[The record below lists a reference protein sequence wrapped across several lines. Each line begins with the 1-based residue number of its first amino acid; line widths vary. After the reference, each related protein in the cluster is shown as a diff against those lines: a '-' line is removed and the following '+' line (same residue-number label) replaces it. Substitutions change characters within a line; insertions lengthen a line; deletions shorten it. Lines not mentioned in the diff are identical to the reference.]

1 MIIDVDSRKVI
12 IDLLEEVIQLDSK
25 KLERKSMDFEET
37 QFLRGRID
45 MCRVLTTR
53 LSDQEKWSRVV
64 EEYKERLRNA
74 RN

>member
-25 KLERKSMDFEET
+25 KLERKSVDIDET

-45 MCRVLTTR
+45 MCRVLKTR
-53 LSDQEKWSRVV
+53 LSDQEKWTRIT